1 MLADR
6 RPSWPATLS
15 ITDNAAAAGA
25 RPYGLWRNW
34 QAWLLAATVLL
45 LVTRL
50 GLMWLAPLADTTEAR
65 YGEIAR
71 QAASNGFWL
80 MPHMDPQ
87 TPFFAK
93 PPLSTWSSAVFM
105 VLFGVNEFAARLP
118 ALLVSLAAIW
128 ITMRLAGELGL
139 RQRWLVIPVLASSP
153 LFFASAGAVMTDA
166 VQMAVVLAAQYCAW
180 QVLRD
185 APRMQG
191 WRLAFWA
198 LIGVGALA
206 KGLATWML
214 IGLPLI
220 AFAVV
225 QGQPVQLLRRL
236 FNLQG
241 VLLALAIF
249 LPWYIAA
256 EEYYPGFLNYFIVG
270 EHFSRFLQPGWA
282 GDRYGTAHRQPL
294 GAIWLFWVGS
304 ILPWIGI
311 FGRQLFLVIQRR
323 RGDAAAMAPLEC
335 FLWCATLA
343 PLLFF
348 TFSRNIIW
356 TYALTA
362 IPPFAVLAAQW
373 LENSAPRQQLRA
385 SMALAIFAA
394 LVLAASPLVLRQM
407 NANSERALV
416 QSFKQH
422 APAGAQLNYQTHP
435 AFSSAFY
442 SQGALCK
449 SNCHSKVVVMDNE
462 EAQRLQIPADRIRFH
477 GARRSLVEVQ

>member
-1 MLADR
+1 MHADH
-6 RPSWPATLS
+6 RPGRSVTTPSANNRL
-15 ITDNAAAAGA
+15 AAGA
-25 RPYGLWRNW
+25 RINDVGRNW
-34 QAWLLAATVLL
+34 QAWLLSATALL
-45 LVTRL
+45 LLARL
-50 GLMWLAPLADTTEAR
+50 GLMWFAPLADTTEAR

-71 QAASNGFWL
+71 QAVSNGFWL

-93 PPLSTWSSAVFM
+93 PPLSTWSSAAFM
-105 VLFGVNEFAARLP
+105 TVFGVNEFAARLP
-118 ALLVSLAAIW
+118 ALLVSLGAIW
-128 ITMRLAGELGL
+128 IAMRMAAELGL

-166 VQMAVVLAAQYCAW
+166 VQMGVVLAAQYCAW
-180 QVLRD
+180 QVWRE
-185 APRMQG
+185 APQTAR

-198 LIGVGALA
+198 MVGLGALS
-206 KGLATWML
+206 KGLATWVL
-214 IGLPLI
+214 IALPL
-220 AFAVV
+220 ASFAIM
-225 QGQPVQLLRRL
+225 QGKPVQLLRRL
-236 FNLQG
+236 ADTQG

-256 EEYYPGFLNYFIVG
+256 EARHPGFLNYFIVG
-270 EHFSRFLQPGWA
+270 EHFARFLQPGWM

-294 GAIWLFWVGS
+294 GAIWIFWTGA
-304 ILPWIGI
+304 ILPWIGV
-311 FGRQLFLVIQRR
+311 FGCLLLRAARR
-323 RGDAAAMAPLEC
+323 WRSSPAAMPPLEC
-335 FLWCATLA
+335 LLWCATLT

-373 LENSAPRQQLRA
+373 LENSTESLQQR
-385 SMALAIFAA
+385 SALGLAAFAA
-394 LVLAASPLVLRQM
+394 LVLSCAPLIQRQM
-407 NANSERALV
+407 NANSERELI
-416 QSFKQH
+416 QNFLQH

-449 SNCHSKVVVMDNE
+449 GDCHSKVVVMDNQ
-462 EAQRLQIPADRIRFH
+462 EAQRLRIPADRIRFH
-477 GARRSLVEVQ
+477 GARRSLVEVK